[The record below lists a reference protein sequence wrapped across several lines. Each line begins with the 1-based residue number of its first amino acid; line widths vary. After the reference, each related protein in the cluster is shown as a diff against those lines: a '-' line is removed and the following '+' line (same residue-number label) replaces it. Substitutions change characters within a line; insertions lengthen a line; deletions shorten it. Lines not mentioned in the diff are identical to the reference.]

1 MQTESI
7 TTNTKLQ
14 DQTERPGYK
23 KTMLGWI
30 PEGWSIKTL
39 GTIGTFSKGKG
50 INKSTIKQDGLPCI
64 RYAEIYTKYDN
75 YTETF
80 RSFIDKSDAANS
92 KSIQAGDLLFAGS
105 GETLEDIGKCI
116 AYLGETPAFAG
127 GDIIILRPKGEDSQF
142 LGLLLNHDTT
152 NRQTHKLGQGHSV
165 VHIYSSGLKHLKVPL
180 PPLPEQQK
188 IAKILS
194 TWDTAIATQEQ
205 LIAAKETFKKG
216 LMQVL
221 LTGKKRFE
229 GFTDNWREKTLEE
242 LGAFFRGKG
251 IKKSEIKDVGIPC
264 IRYAEI
270 YTKYDNYTENFISFI
285 DEYEALKSKEIQNG
299 DLLFAGSGETLEDI
313 GKCVGYLGDVPAFA
327 GGDIIILRQKNQD
340 VKFLGLLLNHDIVN
354 RQTYKLGQG
363 HSVVHIYSSSLKNVK
378 IPLPSIEEQQKI
390 ASILSGVDKEIELLK
405 NQLDKLQDQKRGLM
419 QRLLTGQVR
428 VKV

>member
-1 MQTESI
+1 MEVKNRPNIQ
-7 TTNTKLQ
+7 N
-14 DQTERPGYK
+14 QTERPGYK
-23 KTMLGWI
+23 KTKLGWI
-30 PEGWSIKTL
+30 PSEWETIKL
-39 GTIGTFSKGKG
+39 GEIGEFKNS
-50 INKSTIKQDGLPCI
+50 INKRKDDFGFGVPFINLMDVFGKPVLLKDNWGLVNANQAEIENYSLKKGDVLFIRSSVKPSGVGLTSIVKEDVPNTVYSGFLI
-64 RYAEIYTKYDN
+64 RYRLDN
-75 YTETF
+75 ESIFNNDFLQYCFHEKGF
-80 RSFIDKSDAANS
+80 RQRLIVRSSSSANTN
-92 KSIQAGDLLFAGS
+92 INQDNLRQLI
-105 GETLEDIGKCI
+105 IG
-116 AYLGETPAFAG
+116 
-127 GDIIILRPKGEDSQF
+127 
-142 LGLLLNHDTT
+142 
-152 NRQTHKLGQGHSV
+152 
-165 VHIYSSGLKHLKVPL
+165 L
-180 PPLPEQQK
+180 PPLTEQQK

-194 TWDTAIATQEQ
+194 TWDAVIATQEQ
-205 LIAAKETFKKG
+205 LITAKETFKKG